1 MMALKRAFLKR
12 WIGMTAPAPASPA
25 VVRCLSAAL
34 ILCLTGSLGDADAQ
48 SPKSGAGE
56 RGAIETLR
64 EEAGA
69 LRQDIQQQEAELD
82 RVARDEGDIAGALEA
97 SGISLQRH
105 RWVAAALTAELA
117 ELEQN
122 IASTTAAVEDLL
134 RRIRAG
140 EAALSGR
147 LVALYKVSSLGTAQL
162 LASADSVAEFVQRR
176 KALGQILAQDELAR
190 EALMAQHT
198 ELAELRAHLERQQA
212 QKRTRADEHARQ
224 LASVVRENANR
235 EQLLAQIRT
244 RKELQLA
251 AIDTLRQSARA
262 LDEQIASL
270 GRRAVSGA
278 DGEHRPAKPF
288 SGSKGLLLP
297 PVKGK
302 IVSLYGPFRHPQ
314 LNVQAFRS
322 GIEIAADKGEP
333 VQAVHSGKII
343 YASWFKGYGNVLI
356 IDHGSNFYTVYAHLE
371 DVFKSIDNPVEAGEV
386 VATVG
391 DSGALGTPG
400 LYFELRHHGKTLDP
414 KEWLKSG

>member
-1 MMALKRAFLKR
+1 MALIRAHLKR
-12 WIGMTAPAPASPA
+12 WIGGTAPTPASPA
-25 VVRCLSAAL
+25 VARCLSAAL
-34 ILCLTGSLGDADAQ
+34 ILYLTGSLGDADAQ
-48 SPKSGAGE
+48 SPKNGAGE
-56 RGAIETLR
+56 RSAIEALR

-69 LRQDIQQQEAELD
+69 LRQDIRQQEAELD

-97 SGISLQRH
+97 SGLLLQRH
-105 RWVAAALTAELA
+105 RRRAAALTAELT

-122 IASTTAAVEDLL
+122 IDSTAAAVEDLL

-140 EAALSGR
+140 EAAMSGR

-176 KALGQILAQDELAR
+176 KALEHILAQDELAR
-190 EALMAQHT
+190 EALMAQHA

-212 QKRTRADEHARQ
+212 EKRTRAGEHVRQ
-224 LASVVRENANR
+224 LASVGRENANR
-235 EQLLAQIRT
+235 EQLLAQIRS

-262 LDEQIASL
+262 LDEQIESL
-270 GRRAVSGA
+270 GRRAVSDAEGT
-278 DGEHRPAKPF
+278 HRPAKPF
-288 SGSKGLLLP
+288 SDSKGLLLP

-371 DVFKSIDNPVEAGEV
+371 DVFKSIDYPVAAGEV

-400 LYFELRHHGKTLDP
+400 LYFELRHHGKPLDP
-414 KEWLKSG
+414 KEWLKRG

>member
-1 MMALKRAFLKR
+1 
-12 WIGMTAPAPASPA
+12 MTTSTPASPA
-25 VVRCLSAAL
+25 VARCLSAAL
-34 ILCLTGSLGDADAQ
+34 ILCLAGSLGDVDAQ
-48 SPKSGAGE
+48 SPKGSPGE
-56 RGAIETLR
+56 RAAIETLR
-64 EEAGA
+64 EEADA

-82 RVARDEGDIAGALEA
+82 RVARDEGDIADALEA
-97 SGISLQRH
+97 SGLALQRH
-105 RWVAAALTAELA
+105 RRRAAALKAELT
-117 ELEQN
+117 ELEEN
-122 IASTTAAVEDLL
+122 IASTAATVEDLS

-140 EAALSGR
+140 EAAMSRR

-190 EALMAQHT
+190 EALMAQHA
-198 ELAELRAHLERQQA
+198 ELEELRAHLERQQA
-212 QKRTRADEHARQ
+212 EKRTRAGEHARQ
-224 LASVVRENANR
+224 LASAARENANR
-235 EQLLAQIRT
+235 EKLLALIRT

-251 AIDTLRQSARA
+251 AIDNLRQSARA
-262 LDEQIASL
+262 LDEQIESL
-270 GRRAVSGA
+270 GRRAVSAA
-278 DGEHRPAKPF
+278 DGGHRPVKPF
-288 SGSKGLLLP
+288 SDSKGLLLP

-302 IVSLYGPFRHPQ
+302 IISVYGPFRHPQ
-314 LNVQAFRS
+314 LNVQTFRS
-322 GIEIAADKGEP
+322 GIEIAADRGEP

-400 LYFELRHHGKTLDP
+400 LYFELRHHGKSLDP
-414 KEWLKSG
+414 KEWLKKG

>member
-1 MMALKRAFLKR
+1 MALKRTHLKG
-12 WIGMTAPAPASPA
+12 WIGMTASTPASPA
-25 VVRCLSAAL
+25 VARCLGAAL
-34 ILCLTGSLGDADAQ
+34 ILCLAGSLGEANAQ

-56 RGAIETLR
+56 RAAIETLR
-64 EEAGA
+64 EEADA
-69 LRQDIQQQEAELD
+69 LRQDIQQQESELD
-82 RVARDEGDIAGALEA
+82 RVARDEDDIAGALEA
-97 SGISLQRH
+97 SGVSLQRY
-105 RWVAAALTAELA
+105 RRRAAALKAELA

-122 IASTTAAVEDLL
+122 IASTTATVEDLS

-140 EAALSGR
+140 EAAMSGR

-198 ELAELRAHLERQQA
+198 ELEELRAHLENQQA
-212 QKRTRADEHARQ
+212 EKRTRTGEHARQ
-224 LASVVRENANR
+224 LASVGRENANR
-235 EQLLAQIRT
+235 EQLLAQIRS
-244 RKELQLA
+244 RKELQLT

-262 LDEQIASL
+262 LDEQIESL
-270 GRRAVSGA
+270 GRRAVSAA
-278 DGEHRPAKPF
+278 DGGHRSAKPF
-288 SGSKGLLLP
+288 SDSKGLLLP

-314 LNVQAFRS
+314 LNVQAFHS
-322 GIEIAADKGEP
+322 GVEIAADKGEP

-371 DVFKSIDNPVEAGEV
+371 DVFKSIDNAVEAGEV

-400 LYFELRHHGKTLDP
+400 LYFELRHHGKPLDP